1 MCDRPVGVWKSGTGM
16 ASSDADRE
24 LLRRTF
30 DRAADRYQRA
40 RPDYPVSLYEHLLAV
55 TELRAGSQ
63 LLEIGCATGKATFPL
78 AARGF
83 RITGVE
89 IGPAL
94 AAAARRNLAGFDQ
107 VEIVEAAFEN
117 WHAGAA
123 SYDMVFAATAWHW
136 LDPAVRYRR
145 AADALR
151 SRGYLA
157 FWEAVHVIPYAGD
170 PFFEE
175 LQEIYDEIGEGVPA
189 GTPIP
194 RPGELDDR
202 RDEIERSGLFDVLD
216 VRQFDW
222 ETSYD
227 ADEYIDLLNTFSG
240 HIAMQEWQRARLY
253 SEIRRRLR
261 ERHDGRLRRHWGA
274 VLHVARLSR

>member
-1 MCDRPVGVWKSGTGM
+1 MG
-16 ASSDADRE
+16 SSDADRE

-30 DRAADRYQRA
+30 DRASALYQRA
-40 RPDYPVSLYEHLLAV
+40 RPEYPVALYERLLSV
-55 TELRAGSQ
+55 TELRAGSH
-63 LLEIGCATGKATFPL
+63 LLEIGCATGKATLPL

-94 AAAARRNLAGFDQ
+94 AAVARRNLAAFDD
-107 VEIVEAAFEN
+107 VEIVEGDFEN
-117 WHAGAA
+117 WEPRCA
-123 SYDMVFAATAWHW
+123 SYDMVYAATAWHW
-136 LDPAVRYRR
+136 LDPGIRYRR
-145 AADALR
+145 AADALG

-157 FWEAVHVIPYAGD
+157 SWDAVHVIPYGGD

-175 LQEIYDEIGEGVPA
+175 LQDIYGEIGEGVPA

-202 RDEIERSGLFDVLD
+202 RDEIDGSGLFEVLD
-216 VRQFDW
+216 VCQFDW
-222 ETSYD
+222 ETIYN
-227 ADEYIDLLNTFSG
+227 ADEYIDLLDTFSG

-253 SEIRRRLR
+253 NEIRRRLG
-261 ERHDGRLRRHWGA
+261 ERPDGRLRRHWGG